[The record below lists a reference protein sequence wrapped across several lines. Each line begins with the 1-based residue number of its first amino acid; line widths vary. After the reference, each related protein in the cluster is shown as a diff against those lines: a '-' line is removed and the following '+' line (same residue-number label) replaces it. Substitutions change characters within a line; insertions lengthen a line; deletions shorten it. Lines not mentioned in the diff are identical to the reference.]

1 MGIARWRRI
10 LRNAAHRNSTAA
22 PNGTSARPCEFRP
35 LFMGSYVTYLQ
46 YFLKRSLTRPQCNP
60 AMKLSMYLPRP
71 GPSLW

>member
-22 PNGTSARPCEFRP
+22 PTRVIGAAVGLCVNAGVT
-35 LFMGSYVTYLQ
+35 TYLQ
-46 YFLKRSLTRPQCNP
+46 YFLNRSLTRPQCRP
-60 AMKLSMYLPRP
+60 AMKLSMYLARP